1 MAERR
6 SKADKRLDEA
16 LKRFKVAD
24 EADSDQRER
33 ELSALKFDAGDQWPD
48 WVKRTRSGSQP
59 GSDANIGARPML
71 TIPLLDQPI
80 AQVIN
85 QQKSAD
91 LGLNIRPKGD
101 ASIEDAEVRQ
111 GIIRDIQV
119 QSRAKMA
126 RNWAY
131 ERAVKVGRGYYE
143 IRKVYT
149 NDRAHPFDQELRVER
164 ILNQGNVLFDPFCQQ
179 ADCSDAEY
187 AFKWTDVPED
197 VFKREFPKAKLS
209 RANESELEACAEETP
224 GWIGGTEASRTFRVA
239 EYWYASYEKRRVT
252 LYTLPDGSE
261 VPVWDDEEAPDGAVM
276 ALDED
281 EQPVSRVVPERRIS
295 WCKITA
301 NEILE
306 ETTWEGQH
314 IPIIPVIGKEFNING
329 ERQWKGIVEPAMD
342 SCRLV
347 NFTAS
352 AIAEGVA
359 LAPKAPFVLD
369 PEQIEGYESWWKSAN
384 TRNSPFLPRK
394 AFDDRGNPY
403 PPIERQTAEPPV
415 QAMTMLLQQGIGF
428 VQNSSAT
435 PASALGQLDPTHR
448 SGKAVKAL
456 QERSE
461 LANSNY
467 LDNLATI
474 SMTLEGIILNEMI
487 PYVYDRP
494 GRVVQMMAKDGKAES
509 VMVNAS
515 FVKTKD
521 GPQPA
526 PEFPS
531 PDQKILNFELK
542 PDGTFGVVVEVGK
555 SYPTRREEGAAA
567 MGEIIP
573 HLQPE
578 MSAVLMPDYI
588 EQLDFPGAQKMA
600 ATLRKALPPHLQEQE
615 EGGPNPEVMQ
625 LQQQVQQLQ
634 QALEGKFA
642 EEQAKQQATAQ
653 REIAKAELE
662 GQIAMQKAEIEN
674 MTKIRLAEMNN
685 ATAIRV
691 AEINA
696 ASKGYVAEAAH
707 AAQHEQQALNLSAQ
721 EAARAEAAQEAENQR
736 AHERQMADQEQANAL
751 ETGAVQHAQTLEQQA
766 NQPEAGA

>member
-1 MAERR
+1 MA
-6 SKADKRLDEA
+6 KKDARLEEA
-16 LKRFKVAD
+16 LRRFKVAD
-24 EADSDQRER
+24 EADGPQRER
-33 ELSALKFDAGDQWPD
+33 ELAALKFDAGDQWPE
-48 WVKRTRSGSQP
+48 WVKRTRQGSQP
-59 GSDANIGARPML
+59 GSAENIGARPML
-71 TIPLLDQPI
+71 TIPLLDQPV

-91 LGLNIRPKGD
+91 LGLNIRPKGE

-149 NDRAHPFDQELRVER
+149 DDPRYPFDQELRVER

-179 ADCSDAEY
+179 PDCSDAEY

-209 RANESELEACAEETP
+209 RADESELTAQAEQTP
-224 GWIGGTEASRTFRVA
+224 GWIGGKEDARTFRVA

-252 LYTLPDGSE
+252 LYTMPDSSE
-261 VPVWDDEEAPDGAVM
+261 QPFWDDEAPPPQDAVAVEGM
-276 ALDED
+276 T
-281 EQPVSRVVPERRIS
+281 RVVQKRHID

-314 IPIIPVIGKEFNING
+314 IPIIPVIGKEFNLNG
-329 ERQWKGIVEPAMD
+329 ERKWVGIVEPSMD

-359 LAPKAPFVLD
+359 LAPKAPFILD
-369 PEQIEGYESWWKSAN
+369 PEQIETYETFWKTAN
-384 TRNSPFLPRK
+384 TRNFPYLPRRS
-394 AFDDRGNPY
+394 FNDRGEPY
-403 PPIERQTAEPPV
+403 PAIERQQAEPPV
-415 QAMTMLLQQGIGF
+415 QAMTILLQQAIGF

-448 SGKAVKAL
+448 SGKAIKAL

-494 GRVVQMMAKDGKAES
+494 GRVVQMLGKDQEPES
-509 VMVNAS
+509 VMVNAP
-515 FVKTKD
+515 FVKTKQ

-526 PEFPS
+526 PPVPS

-542 PDGTFGVVVEVGK
+542 PDGTFGVVIEVAK
-555 SYPTRREEGAAA
+555 SFTTRREEGAAA
-567 MGEIIP
+567 LGELMP
-573 HLQPE
+573 SLPPE
-578 MSAVLMPDYI
+578 MAAAIMPDFI
-588 EQLDFPGAQKMA
+588 KELDFPNAQKIA
-600 ATLRKALPPHLQEQE
+600 ATAQKVLPPNLQPQE
-615 EGGPNPEVMQ
+615 EGQPNPEVQQ

-642 EEQAKQQATAQ
+642 EEQAKQAAQ
-653 REIAKAELE
+653 SQRELQKAQMDGQMAITKAHIEAEARIEIAK
-662 GQIAMQKAEIEN
+662 
-674 MTKIRLAEMNN
+674 
-685 ATAIRV
+685 
-691 AEINA
+691 INA
-696 ASKGYVAEAAH
+696 QASLTEASIKAGSADVGHQVARDEMLIGND
-707 AAQHEQQALNLSAQ
+707 HELHVQAI
-721 EAARAEAAQEAENQR
+721 EHE
-736 AHERQMADQEQANAL
+736 HERQMAHVEHQQAL
-751 ETGAVQHAQTLEQQA
+751 EQGQQQQDNAIEQGAMQHAQSLEANEQQA
-766 NQPEAGA
+766 ALQPPAEA